1 MSVLSERVE
10 GEKETEEGGGGEM
23 ERRKKGDG
31 EEGSGVVKKEAR
43 EGERER
49 GKGVYTV

>member
-1 MSVLSERVE
+1 
-10 GEKETEEGGGGEM
+10 M
-23 ERRKKGDG
+23 ERSEG

-49 GKGVYTV
+49 EARECTLMMSLLVPVEIWSQSLQ